1 MDQLEHYGV
10 KGMKWGVRRAGK
22 AYMSATRKHEAKT
35 KARREKVKNIKAAE
49 KAHAKEVWSKA
60 GKSYMNAARKHEAKT
75 QARRDG
81 QVAAKKER
89 KLARAEK
96 KWEKNTKKNLSSMTM
111 KAYNDSVDT
120 VNAGL
125 DKLNKKTDRNPKKY
139 TTNGT
144 VNKNYLNEY
153 NKLVVSS
160 INKELGKMPSS
171 VSPSKKKAVRAM
183 IAGENIKSD
192 IVDISKD

>member
-75 QARRDG
+75 QARTQKR
-81 QVAAKKER
+81 KEA
-89 KLARAEK
+89 L
-96 KWEKNTKKNLSSMTM
+96 KNAG
-111 KAYNDSVDT
+111 KAYMDASRKHEAKTQARTQKRKEKVAKVIT
-120 VNAGL
+120 
-125 DKLNKKTDRNPKKY
+125 KTLNK
-139 TTNGT
+139 
-144 VNKNYLNEY
+144 L
-153 NKLVVSS
+153 
-160 INKELGKMPSS
+160 PSS
-171 VSPSKKKAVRAM
+171 VSPSKKKEVRDM
-183 IAGENIKSD
+183 M
-192 IVDISKD
+192 DISKD

>member
-75 QARRDG
+75 QARTQKRKEK
-81 QVAAKKER
+81 VAKVI
-89 KLARAEK
+89 
-96 KWEKNTKKNLSSMTM
+96 TKT
-111 KAYNDSVDT
+111 
-120 VNAGL
+120 
-125 DKLNKKTDRNPKKY
+125 LNK
-139 TTNGT
+139 
-144 VNKNYLNEY
+144 L
-153 NKLVVSS
+153 
-160 INKELGKMPSS
+160 PSS
-171 VSPSKKKAVRAM
+171 VSPSKKKEVRDM
-183 IAGENIKSD
+183 M
-192 IVDISKD
+192 DISKD